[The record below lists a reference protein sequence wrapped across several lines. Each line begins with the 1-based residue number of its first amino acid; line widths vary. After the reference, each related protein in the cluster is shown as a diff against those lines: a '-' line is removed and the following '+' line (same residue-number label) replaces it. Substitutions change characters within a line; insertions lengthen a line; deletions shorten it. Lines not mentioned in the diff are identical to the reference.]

1 MITFKVI
8 LPDKVVGEYQISK
21 NSNVKEFIQSLKEQN
36 QNKDWNNQELGLY
49 LFNQLLKEDG
59 SVDKIICNHNTDSLT
74 LKVKKGEII
83 KKFQKIVTQAME
95 QKTKAGFEKAFKKS
109 STLQELPITNQEK
122 NVQKFLSC
130 LVVAIQKIVLVSRQK
145 SLNFVENV
153 QENEQGRHQTTSQD
167 PSLIG
172 QEEDPLKNNN
182 DTVLG
187 ILDHFNEP
195 KGQNNINQD
204 HFNEPQKNIINQD
217 HSIESNNLNFNQKNN
232 STQIKPKSLSPED
245 KNYLER
251 KKKAEE
257 NLNDPFQ
264 QAKAKQL
271 VAELNKE
278 RKEQED
284 RKKIQLHN
292 ESYRLQKSIEKYKI
306 EREQQKEYQNQQK
319 CMKIRERLEEMQRHQ
334 DLKKQTKQEQNQLIK
349 ELKIQEIEKRKQI
362 EEKDQ
367 ILKKI
372 YYEDAKLKLSQR
384 KKLAIPIRLEEI
396 IKHEEDYLNKK
407 QLLKL
412 EKDQKKLEKEIV
424 MQQETKQL
432 YKARNI
438 LQKVIHGD
446 QKLKNQENAKKQ
458 QNAEKLLRKQ
468 KYAEIVKEYHKPNM
482 KIQTNKSGHSLQEE
496 YIDFLKEGEGKQSAK
511 KVDSIR
517 NKLYRQR
524 QQGSEKN
531 LYKIQNVLNLKKIQ
545 KTIVTESLEKGFI
558 PNPSVYYHPKP
569 MKMEPQFEELQK
581 QKKPINYLKELEQER
596 MNQQGKLGQLK
607 TNSYPRL
614 QNDYQSIMERG
625 KRYEKEA
632 QRKEHQAYYL
642 NDEKLKEEA
651 DDLFLKSVQEKIKF
665 LEKI

>member
-21 NSNVKEFIQSLKEQN
+21 NSNVKEFIQFLKEQN
-36 QNKDWNNQELGLY
+36 QNKDWNNQELELY
-49 LFNQLLKEDG
+49 LFNQLLKEEG
-59 SVDKIICNHNTDSLT
+59 SVDKIICNYNTDRLT
-74 LKVKKGEII
+74 LKVKNGEVF
-83 KKFQKIVTQAME
+83 KRFQKLVTQALE
-95 QKTKAGFEKAFKKS
+95 QNTEAGYEKAFKKS
-109 STLQELPITNQEK
+109 STLQELPLRNQK
-122 NVQKFLSC
+122 KKINKLLSFL
-130 LVVAIQKIVLVSRQK
+130 VDATQKIAYMSRQK
-145 SLNFVENV
+145 SLNFVEKV
-153 QENEQGRHQTTSQD
+153 LEKEQGRHQTTSQD
-167 PSLIG
+167 PSLIR

-195 KGQNNINQD
+195 EGQ
-204 HFNEPQKNIINQD
+204 NIINQD
-217 HSIESNNLNFNQKNN
+217 HSIESNNQNFNQKNN
-232 STQIKPKSLSPED
+232 NTQIKPKSLSPEA
-245 KNYLER
+245 KKYLER

-271 VAELNKE
+271 VAELNKK

-292 ESYRLQKSIEKYKI
+292 ESYRLQESIEKYKI
-306 EREQQKEYQNQQK
+306 EREQQREHLNQQK
-319 CMKIRERLEEMQRHQ
+319 RMKIKESLEEMQRHRDQ
-334 DLKKQTKQEQNQLIK
+334 KKQRKQEQNQLLK
-349 ELKIQEIEKRKQI
+349 KLKIQEIEKRKQI

-396 IKHEEDYLNKK
+396 NKHEEDYLNKK

-412 EKDQKKLEKEIV
+412 EKDQKKLEREILI
-424 MQQETKQL
+424 QQETKQL

-438 LQKVIHGD
+438 LQKVIDGD
-446 QKLKNQENAKKQ
+446 QQLKNQENAKKQ
-458 QNAEKLLRKQ
+458 QNAEKLLRQQ

-482 KIQTNKSGHSLQEE
+482 KIQKDIQLSRALHNKSGHSLQEE
-496 YIDFLKEGEGKQSAK
+496 YIDFLKEGEGKQSAT

-517 NKLYRQR
+517 NKLYRQGY
-524 QQGSEKN
+524 QGSEKN
-531 LYKIQNVLNLKKIQ
+531 LFKIQNVLNLKKIQ
-545 KTIVTESLEKGFI
+545 KTIVTESLQKGFI
-558 PNPSVYYHPKP
+558 PSPSVYYHPKP
-569 MKMEPQFEELQK
+569 MKSEPQLEELQK
-581 QKKPINYLKELEQER
+581 QKKPINYLKEFEQER